1 MGRLFGTDGIRGIA
15 NENLDCALAYKVGM
29 AAATALSE
37 SARHRAVIYIGK
49 DTRISSDMLEAALV
63 AGVTAA
69 GADAVLLGVAPTPAV
84 AFLTASHADAGVV
97 ISASHN
103 PFQYNGIKIFNSEG
117 FKLSDE
123 IEDRIEALIG
133 SGLTA
138 KIGDAIGRVR
148 HSEDM
153 TGEYVEYVRSV
164 AEGSFGRLK
173 VAVDC
178 ANGAASRTARALF
191 GPMSFKK
198 LTIFGDEPDGL
209 NINEGCGSTS
219 LDRLR
224 ATVTEGGYDIGIA
237 FDGDADRCLAVDEK
251 GNVIDGDRMMAVCGL
266 HEMNQGHLPENTI
279 VATVMSNLGF
289 HVWARENGVKLVTA
303 QVGDRYVLERMRR
316 DGYML
321 GGEQSGHLIFLRHA
335 TTGDGQLSAVKFLS
349 ILAENNMPASELVG
363 DIPQYPQVLVN
374 VEVSAEAKKSLA
386 EDPEVMRAV
395 SEVEAVLG
403 ETGRVLVRPSGT
415 ENLVRVMIEGKDEAQ
430 IYDLAKK
437 IALIIENLH

>member
-29 AAATALSE
+29 AAATVLAE
-37 SARHRAVIYIGK
+37 TTRHKAVFYIGK

-103 PFQYNGIKIFNSEG
+103 PFQYNGIKIFNGEG

-123 IEDRIEALIG
+123 LEDRIEALIDSELFPKTG
-133 SGLTA
+133 AG
-138 KIGDAIGRVR
+138 IGRVR
-148 HSEDM
+148 HAEDM
-153 TGEYVEYVRSV
+153 TDHYVEYVRSV
-164 AEGSFGRLK
+164 AKGSFGRLK
-173 VAVDC
+173 VAIDC
-178 ANGAASRTARALF
+178 ANGAAGRTAEALF
-191 GPMSFKK
+191 APMRFKK
-198 LTIFGDEPDGL
+198 LTILGNSPDGM
-209 NINEGCGSTS
+209 NINDGCGSTA
-219 LDRLR
+219 LGKLR
-224 ATVTEGGYDIGIA
+224 DTVLEGGYDVGIA

-266 HEMNQGHLPENTI
+266 NEKAEGMLPDNAI

-289 HVWARENGVKLVTA
+289 HVWARDNGIKLVTA

-316 DGYML
+316 EGYTL

-349 ILAENNMPASELVG
+349 ILAGKNAPASVLAG
-363 DIPQYPQVLVN
+363 DIPQYPQTLIN
-374 VEVSAEAKKSLA
+374 VEVSAQAKKTLVESS
-386 EDPEVMRAV
+386 EVRKAV
-395 SEVEAVLG
+395 SDAEAVLG
-403 ETGRVLVRPSGT
+403 GDGRVLVRPSGT
-415 ENLVRVMIEGKDEAQ
+415 ENLVRVMIEGKNEG
-430 IYDLAKK
+430 IINDLAKK
-437 IALIIENLH
+437 IAGVIEKVN